1 MFSFSI
7 SRDATPYDYGLN
19 HEGFMTGA
27 LGHLEN
33 VVALCKKHNIRVMID
48 LHAVPGG
55 GSHCQSYSGWQVDV
69 LNNSFWRGTP
79 PANNR

>member
-1 MFSFSI
+1 
-7 SRDATPYDYGLN
+7 
-19 HEGFMTGA
+19 MTGA